1 VTIETLKVK
10 AQINITSSVTAEQ
23 ASSVWS
29 APLPFDH
36 ESLMPARQP
45 GVPNV
50 SLADEGLNGFWS
62 GTSGRGR
69 FIDVDTGHTTSN
81 FYRQVW

>member
-1 VTIETLKVK
+1 
-10 AQINITSSVTAEQ
+10 
-23 ASSVWS
+23 
-29 APLPFDH
+29 
-36 ESLMPARQP
+36 MPARQP

-62 GTSGRGR
+62 GPSGRGR